1 MCQVIISGN
10 IGGVG
15 KMRGIRV
22 EQLKWFHTVVA
33 HGREVDKVP
42 KDIYVLQVEHS
53 DDVFP

>member
-15 KMRGIRV
+15 KMRRIRV